1 MLQCFTNLQIGEIMD
16 KKKWLFWGIFLTVI
30 LVITSLIVL
39 KHCGKSSTEREI
51 DRIKKQLVKQPKFD
65 DSLYVNV
72 DVTLQNE
79 VVYVFDVKAVYED
92 INDLK
97 LVIISPDDNNL
108 LLTYGFYQDS
118 DVLVVSKENDNEVE
132 KIRLL
137 TSSSASIDEFYIYLS
152 YNNSVEYL
160 KVVLGD

>member
-1 MLQCFTNLQIGEIMD
+1 MFLML
-16 KKKWLFWGIFLTVI
+16 
-30 LVITSLIVL
+30 
-39 KHCGKSSTEREI
+39 
-51 DRIKKQLVKQPKFD
+51 KQ
-65 DSLYVNV
+65 
-72 DVTLQNE
+72 
-79 VVYVFDVKAVYED
+79 YED